1 MKEMSKEGI
10 PKWIHDKFE
19 ISSEGITDEDEFVS
33 RLEKLK
39 NDPEVLSKLDNVLK
53 EAYEK
58 AYGEVLDLGSSEEVD
73 SDDIPFN
80 QEPAPGMEDVD
91 RHWETSSR
99 ELMSF
104 KELHRSPKLCPTKDI
119 PM

>member
-10 PKWIHDKFE
+10 PQWIHDKFE
-19 ISSEGITDEDEFVS
+19 ISSEETTDEDEFAN

-58 AYGEVLDLGSSEEVD
+58 AYGEIPGSSEEVE
-73 SDDIPFN
+73 S
-80 QEPAPGMEDVD
+80 G
-91 RHWETSSR
+91 
-99 ELMSF
+99 
-104 KELHRSPKLCPTKDI
+104 
-119 PM
+119 